1 MKITLLSFFL
11 SLVFTSTGNAFSSVP
26 PATARTETTATT
38 AVKNEKPASFKS
50 IRKATEKKLGR
61 KLKLMER
68 LGLWYYTNLPDTD
81 PERKKANNKA
91 ILGLAFGIASLV
103 IFPLLAIPGFFFS
116 NAALTREKL
125 EPGILEPG
133 NKSLAKVGLI
143 LSIVGFVYLLLI
155 ILYIVVLLSAWGW
168 GW

>member
-1 MKITLLSFFL
+1 MKIALLSFFL
-11 SLVFTSTGNAFSSVP
+11 SLVFASTGNAFSSVP
-26 PATARTETTATT
+26 PATARTETTETP

-133 NKSLAKVGLI
+133 NKTLAKVGLI
-143 LSIVGFVYLLLI
+143 LSLVGFLYLILLVVYI
-155 ILYIVVLLSAWGW
+155 IVLFGAWG